1 MRRQLDHGYEVD
13 DDPARIDIDV
23 AHAYLTESYW
33 AEGRTRETVES
44 LVAGAARVIGIYT
57 HDKMVG
63 FCRVESDDVT
73 FAFLLDVFV
82 LPDHRGEGLASSSC
96 GNPWSSVRTPICA
109 GISAPET
116 HIACTSGSASV
127 SLTSIARCSAR
138 EPGGLDLARAS
149 GARRRRLP
157 TRASRPPEQPASGEL
172 GLDGSLER
180 NGGLKALGR
189 PPQHE

>member
-82 LPDHRGEGLASSSC
+82 LPDHRGRGL
-96 GNPWSSVRTPICA
+96 GVELVRESV
-109 GISAPET
+109 
-116 HIACTSGSASV
+116 
-127 SLTSIARCSAR
+127 
-138 EPGGLDLARAS
+138 
-149 GARRRRLP
+149 
-157 TRASRPPEQPASGEL
+157 EL
-172 GLDGSLER
+172 GPHADLRWHLGTRDAHSLYER
-180 NGGLKALGR
+180 FGFGEPDIHRQMFRPGAGR
-189 PPQHE
+189 A